1 MLIGHFLYKTTE
13 YYAESFIFSSLYEK
27 KPLQGKCIFK
37 YLLLD
42 SEKMAEMRYDQ
53 YTQGGRQ
60 IFFGYVL
67 AADLLPFFSAITTI
81 LEISDMAG
89 RGCSMM
95 FFYPVINNQPVHDH
109 YQ

>member
-1 MLIGHFLYKTTE
+1 MLIGQFLYKTTE

-27 KPLQGKCIFK
+27 GPLQRKCIFM

-53 YTQGGRQ
+53 YTQGDRQ
-60 IFFGYVL
+60 TFFGYAL
-67 AADLLPFFSAITTI
+67 AADLLPFSSAITMI

-95 FFYPVINNQPVHDH
+95 IFFIR
-109 YQ
+109 